1 MAFDGGRRRTALDL
15 AEVRR
20 DQAVVRY
27 EQAVQS
33 AFRDVSDALSARHW
47 LGEQLAVLRSMRDV
61 QGERARLA
69 KLRYDSGAVRYLEVL
84 DAERDL
90 MTVEQQLVQTQRAQL
105 AAQVTLY
112 AALGGG
118 SLAASAPANAPA
130 PVVTAAP

>member
-1 MAFDGGRRRTALDL
+1 M
-15 AEVRR
+15 
-20 DQAVVRY
+20 
-27 EQAVQS
+27 
-33 AFRDVSDALSARHW
+33 
-47 LGEQLAVLRSMRDV
+47 
-61 QGERARLA
+61 
-69 KLRYDSGAVRYLEVL
+69 RYLEVL